1 MSDLGTKPVPAPAAE
16 PVPAAASPAQE
27 LTPGSP
33 TVGPGVPDGP
43 SPAPEPEPEPPAV
56 PWTVKGELFNTYI
69 LVEQGDTAFFID
81 KHAAH
86 ERMNFDKLKASGYT
100 PMVQSLLAPVVF
112 TPSPEEGAVLLQNL
126 FHLEQFGFECE
137 DFGGGAVVVRQAPD
151 YVDAGDIE
159 STLLELAGEL
169 VTAGRADPAGAR
181 DALMATMACKAAIKG
196 GQKNGPQELQ
206 RVAEAVMAGEV
217 KYCPHGRPVAI
228 ELTRNQLEK
237 LFKRA

>member
-1 MSDLGTKPVPAPAAE
+1 MSDLGRPRGTAPVPPAPPESPVETAA
-16 PVPAAASPAQE
+16 
-27 LTPGSP
+27 
-33 TVGPGVPDGP
+33 
-43 SPAPEPEPEPPAV
+43 PAPEPEAPPAELPI
-56 PWTVKGELFNTYI
+56 PWTIRGELFNTYI

-159 STLLELAGEL
+159 ATLLELAGEL
-169 VTAGRADPAGAR
+169 LRAGRADPAGAR

-228 ELTRNQLEK
+228 ELSRNQLEK